1 MFTFIGIESLAAN
14 ALIRLLEK
22 DPNAREVS
30 FSTLVNYG
38 MEIIRV
44 YRRDTGED
52 AVLLLSRE
60 YQMNMIANY
69 SDFFDVQMDD
79 DGQGV
84 FRLKNG
90 VTKELL
96 KEYFQLTMKINLLR
110 AFLSPEALRKLGIES

>member
-1 MFTFIGIESLAAN
+1 MYTFIGIESLAAN
-14 ALIRLLEK
+14 ALITLLEK
-22 DPNAREVS
+22 NQNVREVS
-30 FSTLVNYG
+30 FSTLVSYG
-38 MEIIRV
+38 TEIIRI
-44 YRRDTGED
+44 YRRDTGEE

-84 FRLKNG
+84 FRLKDG

-96 KEYFQLTMKINLLR
+96 KDYFQWTLKNNLLS
-110 AFLSPEALRKLGIES
+110 AFMAPEALEKLGV